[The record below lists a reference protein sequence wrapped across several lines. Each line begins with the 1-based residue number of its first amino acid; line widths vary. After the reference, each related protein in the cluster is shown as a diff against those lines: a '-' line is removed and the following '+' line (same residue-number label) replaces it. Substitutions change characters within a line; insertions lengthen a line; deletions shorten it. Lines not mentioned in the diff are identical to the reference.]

1 MVIDGRSALPLATA
15 GTQEFVLKKKKN
27 CRSFSYRIM
36 EKLVRIKSQGAL
48 QQRNWTKQNGETV
61 VISSVELTMTDGI
74 DTFVGEVTD
83 QKAIAISQQPLDQ
96 NRMYGVR
103 CKLEVREWKSEK
115 SGELLHANSIKVI
128 NIEGV

>member
-1 MVIDGRSALPLATA
+1 
-15 GTQEFVLKKKKN
+15 
-27 CRSFSYRIM
+27 M

-83 QKAIAISQQPLDQ
+83 QKAIAISQQPLDL

-115 SGELLHANSIKVI
+115 SGETLHANSIKVV

>member
-1 MVIDGRSALPLATA
+1 MKI
-15 GTQEFVLKKKKN
+15 FVQRKAEELVY
-27 CRSFSYRIM
+27 SIM

-74 DTFVGEVTD
+74 DTFVGEVND
-83 QKAIAISQQPLDQ
+83 QKAIAISQQPLDP

-115 SGELLHANSIKVI
+115 SGETLHANSIKVV

>member
-1 MVIDGRSALPLATA
+1 
-15 GTQEFVLKKKKN
+15 
-27 CRSFSYRIM
+27 M

-74 DTFVGEVTD
+74 DTFIGELTD
-83 QKAIAISQQPLDQ
+83 QQAIAISKQPLDL

-103 CKLEVREWKSEK
+103 CRLDVREWKSQQ
-115 SGELLHANSIKVI
+115 SGEIQHANSIRIVTI
-128 NIEGV
+128 AGV

>member
-1 MVIDGRSALPLATA
+1 
-15 GTQEFVLKKKKN
+15 
-27 CRSFSYRIM
+27 M

-74 DTFVGEVTD
+74 DTFIGELTD
-83 QKAIAISQQPLDQ
+83 QQAIAISKQPLDL

-103 CKLEVREWKSEK
+103 CRLDVREWKSQQ
-115 SGELLHANSIKVI
+115 SGETQHTNSIRIVTI
-128 NIEGV
+128 AGV

>member
-1 MVIDGRSALPLATA
+1 MPLATI
-15 GTQEFVLKKKKN
+15 GTQEFVSKKKRRLQKIY
-27 CRSFSYRIM
+27 FILM

-83 QKAIAISQQPLDQ
+83 QQAIAINQQPLDL

-103 CKLEVREWKSEK
+103 CRLDVREWKSQQ
-115 SGELLHANSIKVI
+115 SGETQHANSIRIVTI
-128 NIEGV
+128 AGV

>member
-1 MVIDGRSALPLATA
+1 
-15 GTQEFVLKKKKN
+15 
-27 CRSFSYRIM
+27 M

-74 DTFVGEVTD
+74 DTFIGELTD
-83 QKAIAISQQPLDQ
+83 QQAIAISKQPLDL

-103 CKLEVREWKSEK
+103 CRLDVREWKSQQN
-115 SGELLHANSIKVI
+115 GVTQHANSIRIVTI
-128 NIEGV
+128 AGV

>member
-1 MVIDGRSALPLATA
+1 
-15 GTQEFVLKKKKN
+15 
-27 CRSFSYRIM
+27 M

-74 DTFVGEVTD
+74 DTFIGELTD
-83 QKAIAISQQPLDQ
+83 QQAIAISKQPLDL

-103 CKLEVREWKSEK
+103 CRLDVREWKSQQN
-115 SGELLHANSIKVI
+115 GETQHANSIRIVTI
-128 NIEGV
+128 AGV

>member
-1 MVIDGRSALPLATA
+1 MKI
-15 GTQEFVLKKKKN
+15 FVQRKAEDY
-27 CRSFSYRIM
+27 SFKVM

-61 VISSVELTMTDGI
+61 VISSVELMMTDGI

-83 QKAIAISQQPLDQ
+83 QKAMAISQQPLDP

-115 SGELLHANSIKVI
+115 TGELLHANSIKVLNVEAI
-128 NIEGV
+128 